1 MKKQTPAK
9 TVSTRRTFLKYGAGF
24 GVALAWPNSRV
35 IGANDDIRVGVVGV
49 KGRGQAHMKG
59 FTAVKGVRVAALCDV
74 DPMYLDA
81 RSTLLA
87 AQQKMKVESF
97 SDMREMF
104 EKGDIDAFSTAT
116 PNHWHSLAGI
126 WAMQAGKDAYVEKPI
141 SHNVWEGRQ
150 LVKTARKYKR
160 ICQGGTQS
168 RTIEQIANAVAYV
181 RSGKLGK
188 IQFAKGT
195 CYNPRP
201 AIGLGGGGEIPEG
214 LNYDLWCGP
223 APIQKPLKRKN
234 MHYDWHW
241 IYDYGNG
248 DMGNQGI
255 HQMDVAR
262 WFLGEQ
268 KLSPRVM
275 SIGNRLGY
283 KDDGETPN
291 TQVVYHDY
299 EAAPLIFET
308 RGLPR
313 NKASQGGGK
322 SGWGKN
328 MDHPEEFPKQAGA
341 GMVIQC
347 EGGRV
352 YCGRSKVVVTDNKG
366 KEITKIEGS
375 SSSGGHF
382 ENFIKAVRSRK
393 SSDLNADC
401 EETHISSALC
411 HTGLISHQLGQ
422 QVHDAEVRD
431 AIKSDSFLAGRYA
444 AMEEHLRLNE
454 VDLSKETIS
463 LGPWLKFNPDSE
475 QFEGNDGG
483 LDAKAN
489 KLATRVYRAP
499 YIVPEKV

>member
-1 MKKQTPAK
+1 
-9 TVSTRRTFLKYGAGF
+9 
-24 GVALAWPNSRV
+24 
-35 IGANDDIRVGVVGV
+35 
-49 KGRGQAHMKG
+49 
-59 FTAVKGVRVAALCDV
+59 
-74 DPMYLDA
+74 
-81 RSTLLA
+81 
-87 AQQKMKVESF
+87 
-97 SDMREMF
+97 
-104 EKGDIDAFSTAT
+104 
-116 PNHWHSLAGI
+116 
-126 WAMQAGKDAYVEKPI
+126 MQ
-141 SHNVWEGRQ
+141 R
-150 LVKTARKYKR
+150 
-160 ICQGGTQS
+160 
-168 RTIEQIANAVAYV
+168 
-181 RSGKLGK
+181 
-188 IQFAKGT
+188 
-195 CYNPRP
+195 
-201 AIGLGGGGEIPEG
+201 
-214 LNYDLWCGP
+214 
-223 APIQKPLKRKN
+223 PLKRKN
-234 MHYDWHW
+234 LHYDWHW
-241 IYDYGNG
+241 IYAYGNG

-291 TQVVYHDY
+291 TQIVYHDY

-313 NKASQGGGK
+313 DKASQGGGK

-328 MDHPEEFPKQAGA
+328 MDHPEEFPNQAGV

-352 YCGRSKVVVTDNKG
+352 YCGRSKVLVTDNKG

-401 EETHISSALC
+401 EETHISSGLC
-411 HTGLISHQLGQ
+411 HTGLVSHQLGQ
-422 QVHDAEVRD
+422 QVHDAEVRE

-463 LGPWLKFNPDSE
+463 LGPLLKFNPDSE
-475 QFEGNDGG
+475 WFEGNEG
-483 LDAKAN
+483 LDDKAN